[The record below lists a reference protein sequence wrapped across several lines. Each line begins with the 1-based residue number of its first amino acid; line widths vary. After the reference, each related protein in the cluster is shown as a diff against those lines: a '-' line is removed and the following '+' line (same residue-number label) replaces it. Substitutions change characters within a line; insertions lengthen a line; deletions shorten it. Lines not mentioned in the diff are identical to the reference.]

1 MCIYGLLS
9 CRKKKTCQYET
20 RKVQP
25 SPQYGRKN
33 PAFKADNDG
42 FSEHETGSLPD
53 KETGVVIYN
62 KEVFY
67 DKQDGGERDKK
78 NPPVWMNST

>member
-1 MCIYGLLS
+1 MYHYGFFP

-25 SPQYGRKN
+25 SPEYGRKN

-42 FSEHETGSLPD
+42 FSGHETGSLPD
-53 KETGVVIYN
+53 KGTGIVIYN

-67 DKQDGGERDKK
+67 DKQDGVEPDKK
-78 NPPVWMNST
+78 NPPV

>member
-1 MCIYGLLS
+1 MYIHGLYIFS

-20 RKVQP
+20 KGKVKP
-25 SPQYGRKN
+25 SNPYGKKN
-33 PAFKADNDG
+33 PAFNADNDG

-53 KETGVVIYN
+53 KDNGVVIYN

-67 DKQDGGERDKK
+67 DKQDGGEHDKK
-78 NPPVWMNST
+78 NPPV